1 MIQVWH
7 DQTDGIREVRAS
19 IDKSLDRLAET
30 PDSYKTFRVLD
41 GIAAK
46 LANGQPFQ
54 AAVLLRNFAELTERG
69 GR

>member
-7 DQTDGIREVRAS
+7 DSTDRIKEVRAS
-19 IDKSLDRLAET
+19 IDKSLDALAEM
-30 PDSYKTFRVLD
+30 PDSYGAFRALD
-41 GIAAK
+41 GIVAK

-54 AAVLLRNFAELTERG
+54 AAVLLREYAELTERG